1 MENRNVN
8 MNSSKPALRPK
19 VTRALIECGLWVRV
33 MFIGASGV
41 AAGLAQLLDGE
52 GRPLSAL
59 ALILG
64 GGAVT
69 AASWWRG
76 RTVLDTA
83 DQAAAVTAGGSSP
96 AGAGAIA
103 GT

>member
-8 MNSSKPALRPK
+8 MNSSTPALRPK
-19 VTRALIECGLWVRV
+19 ASRALIECGLWLRV
-33 MFIGASGV
+33 TFIGASGV

-52 GRPLSAL
+52 GKLLPAL
-59 ALILG
+59 ALVVG
-64 GGAVT
+64 GGAVA

-76 RTVLDTA
+76 WTVLDTA

-96 AGAGAIA
+96 ASARAIA
-103 GT
+103 GA